1 MLTFVVP
8 VKSKTVTSDW
18 DNFSQLFERTLKSIC
33 NQTDSNF
40 KVVVVCHEIPE
51 TTFGHQNLHYLQVD
65 FEPPIP
71 KGLESSESRYRR
83 KEIDKGKKILLG
95 VEYAS
100 KEFKTDYIM
109 TVDSDDLISKNVSA
123 FVNNSDVNSPGW
135 YIKKGYI
142 HFEGKKFLVKTLKFN
157 DLCGSSI
164 IVKPELIKYFIG
176 IDSTF
181 YFDHRLTTLNSDIAL
196 KKVPFPAGIYD
207 VGNGENI
214 YMSFQSVKKFNNHGN
229 WLSVKSL
236 KRLYGKFQNYRFR
249 FITPGLREEFNFY
262 PVHTEK
268 NKRPIEN

>member
-18 DNFSQLFERTLKSIC
+18 NKFSQLFESTLKSIC

-51 TTFGHQNLHYLQVD
+51 TTFSHQNLHYLQAD
-65 FEPPIP
+65 FEPPISND
-71 KGLESSESRYRR
+71 LESSENSYRG

-95 VEYAS
+95 AEYAS

-109 TVDSDDLISKNVSA
+109 TVDSDDFISKNISA
-123 FVNNSDVNSPGW
+123 FVNNSSKHIPGW
-135 YIKKGYI
+135 YIKNGYI
-142 HFEGKKFLVKTLKFN
+142 HFEGKKFLVKTFKFN

-164 IVKPELIKYFIG
+164 IVKPELVKYFIG

-181 YFDHRLTTLNSDIAL
+181 YFDHRLTTLDSSIEL
-196 KKVPFPAGIYD
+196 KKVPFSAGIYS

-214 YMSFQSVKKFNNHGN
+214 YMSSQNVKKFNNHGN
-229 WLSVKSL
+229 WISVQSL
-236 KRLYGKFQNYRFR
+236 KRLYSKFQNYRFR
-249 FITPGLREEFNFY
+249 FITPGLREEFYFY
-262 PVHTEK
+262 
-268 NKRPIEN
+268 